1 MLGLTEKSGDIM
13 RTVDKLD
20 KIGPDKVRVILVE
33 DIGLSEQD
41 ADEIIRFIAIRG
53 TNAEVL
59 KRLEAYRGRDE
70 AFDTGLDEL
79 TTVTKYLAAFG
90 VPRES
95 YLAVDLTMAA
105 AAAAP
110 APRIERA
117 SRPSSRS
124 ARSAQAAA
132 MTIWRSITPTAACP
146 ASA

>member
-1 MLGLTEKSGDIM
+1 MPCSGLTEKSGDIM

-41 ADEIIRFIAIRG
+41 ADEILRFIAIRG

-59 KRLEAYRGRDE
+59 ERLEAYRGRDE

-90 VPRES
+90 VPEENF
-95 YLAVDLTMAA
+95 AVDLTSPAGWTTT
-105 AAAAP
+105 P
-110 APRIERA
+110 APSMRRA
-117 SRPSSRS
+117 CSTIRDRRDLRRRPL
-124 ARSAQAAA
+124 
-132 MTIWRSITPTAACP
+132 
-146 ASA
+146 